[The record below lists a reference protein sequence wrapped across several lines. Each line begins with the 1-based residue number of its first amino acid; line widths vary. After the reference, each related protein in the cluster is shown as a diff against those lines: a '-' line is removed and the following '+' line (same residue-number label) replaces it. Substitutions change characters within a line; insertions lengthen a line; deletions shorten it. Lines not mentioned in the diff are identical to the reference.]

1 MGAIMAYG
9 AYIPEEQNLT
19 KTVSLIIF
27 LDTFVAIIAGVI
39 IFPIVFANPELTP
52 TAGPSLFFET
62 LPVAFY
68 GIPFSFF
75 ASALFFILV
84 SLAALSSSVSL
95 IEPSTAWM
103 EDRFKISRTYAV
115 TILGSIAWILGLG
128 SLFSF
133 NLIADFQIF
142 SMSFLDFM
150 DFLTNSI
157 MLPLGGLF
165 IALLVGWI
173 LSENFVKE
181 EMKIKNEL
189 YWKIWINLTRYV
201 APILIGLVF
210 VFAIF

>member
-1 MGAIMAYG
+1 MTPQLIAKDFSNTHTHTHTWLCSAASLGSSAHLRLGAI
-9 AYIPEEQNLT
+9 
-19 KTVSLIIF
+19 
-27 LDTFVAIIAGVI
+27 
-39 IFPIVFANPELTP
+39 
-52 TAGPSLFFET
+52 
-62 LPVAFY
+62 
-68 GIPFSFF
+68 
-75 ASALFFILV
+75 
-84 SLAALSSSVSL
+84 
-95 IEPSTAWM
+95 AW
-103 EDRFKISRTYAV
+103 
-115 TILGSIAWILGLG
+115 LLGLR

-173 LSENFVKE
+173 LSEKFVRE
-181 EMKIKNEL
+181 EMKIKNGL

-210 VFAIF
+210 IFALF

>member
-1 MGAIMAYG
+1 
-9 AYIPEEQNLT
+9 
-19 KTVSLIIF
+19 
-27 LDTFVAIIAGVI
+27 
-39 IFPIVFANPELTP
+39 
-52 TAGPSLFFET
+52 
-62 LPVAFY
+62 
-68 GIPFSFF
+68 
-75 ASALFFILV
+75 
-84 SLAALSSSVSL
+84 
-95 IEPSTAWM
+95 M

-115 TILGSIAWILGLG
+115 TILGSIAWLLGLG

-173 LSENFVKE
+173 LSENIVKE

-210 VFAIF
+210 IFALF

>member
-103 EDRFKISRTYAV
+103 RIDLKFPGLMLLLSLDPL
-115 TILGSIAWILGLG
+115 LGYWDLEVCSH
-128 SLFSF
+128 
-133 NLIADFQIF
+133 LI
-142 SMSFLDFM
+142 
-150 DFLTNSI
+150 
-157 MLPLGGLF
+157 
-165 IALLVGWI
+165 
-173 LSENFVKE
+173 
-181 EMKIKNEL
+181 
-189 YWKIWINLTRYV
+189 
-201 APILIGLVF
+201 
-210 VFAIF
+210 